1 MAILARTVG
10 KYIFV
15 SPHCLHYSKESRWSQ
30 RYAQCCNFESKVQK
44 RSQMR
49 TMGMI
54 KHKFFGNTDFYNDYD
69 YVGDWYG
76 R

>member
-10 KYIFV
+10 RYIFV

-44 RSQMR
+44 TFS
-49 TMGMI
+49 
-54 KHKFFGNTDFYNDYD
+54 NENY
-69 YVGDWYG
+69 GDDKAQVFWKY
-76 R
+76 